1 MVECATSRC
10 CRLEKKVVHLSVAM
24 EDKVM
29 SIDLLH
35 RAIHDIDMNFV
46 QESSDIDAKF
56 RNACEEKTRCHD
68 EEIVKL
74 KIECRQTAEKKKD
87 AASEMEQL
95 LLSKEAECKLSA
107 CLDEVRVGTE
117 ENIMKSKQEW
127 NEGEKM
133 REQEFIAAKVI
144 KVRKA
149 TLTALQ
155 PELKR
160 LLDNQREEIE
170 QLKQEEDTNLDYS
183 KLQATAKY
191 EVRIS
196 KYRKESETQN
206 KLLAGL
212 RKEEWT
218 KQISLTQEDYTAKF
232 NNFYHE
238 RGDWSSQIAAKELGD
253 ETALI
258 KVKHNGCIDK
268 ILKSRDH
275 KLEEIDN
282 AFKQQEL
289 DLDNECKEATINLGI
304 IDSNRKEAWRKEEK
318 DRLQMNLKNEFA
330 SFRETIKKKRDDA
343 IDKEIRSSQ
352 KKETHFEREFSKQAA
367 CENDSVDQDYKEK
380 THCIQEQSTS
390 IKQQFKLK
398 SIAIR
403 DLEKNVQAYQDQFEM
418 TERSTERVNDEFIR
432 LKQHN
437 AMQDEDKH
445 TAIEAQTNLNE
456 LAVELS
462 VTQDELEALECKI
475 EDFDR

>member
-74 KIECRQTAEKKKD
+74 KIECRQTAAKKKD

-191 EVRIS
+191 EVRLS

-289 DLDNECKEATINLGI
+289 DLDNEFKEATIYLGI

-330 SFRETIKKKRDDA
+330 SFRETIKKKRDDT

-403 DLEKNVQAYQDQFEM
+403 DLEKNVQAYQDQFET